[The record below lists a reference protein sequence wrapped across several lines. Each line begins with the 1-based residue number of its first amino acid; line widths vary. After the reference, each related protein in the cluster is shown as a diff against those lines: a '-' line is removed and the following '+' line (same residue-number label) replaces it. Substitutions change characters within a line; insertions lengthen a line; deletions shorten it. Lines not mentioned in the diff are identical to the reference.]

1 LLVTELVTFDT
12 EDGLTLDGLLRY
24 PEQAPASPAIAVL
37 YLHGKGG
44 GFYTGPG
51 RWIPESPDMLAAP
64 WHHFA
69 INMRMHHLGFS
80 RINAPG
86 RPPLSNTPPQLVSA
100 GGGMWER
107 IAEGILDVS
116 AAVGWLRRRG
126 YHEVFIVG
134 KSSGGYYATQYAA
147 EVGEITGVALLSP
160 VHTHR
165 MPFPTWFATDDER
178 EQAIARA
185 RALLAAGQGH
195 VLIPLPEWYFAI
207 SAASLVER
215 ADEPERIWQ
224 DWMERIDVPLLGVFG
239 GAEVPDTEIWRAGY
253 ESSPSPIRQIVEVPD
268 ADHSYIGG
276 EHIVA
281 TSVATFIHDV
291 MSGRP
296 GRAQHAP
303 ASGRSGG

>member
-1 LLVTELVTFDT
+1 MLVTELVSFDT
-12 EDGLTLDGLLRY
+12 EDGITLDALLRY
-24 PEQAPASPAIAVL
+24 PEQGADSRAAAVL

-51 RWIPESPDMLAAP
+51 RWIPESPDMQAAA

-80 RINAPG
+80 RTNAPG
-86 RPPLSNTPPQLVSA
+86 RPRLSNTPPTVVSA

-107 IAEGILDVS
+107 IAEGILDVT
-116 AAVGWLRRRG
+116 AAVGWLRGRG
-126 YHEVFIVG
+126 YRDVFIVG

-147 EVGEITGVALLSP
+147 EVGGIAGVALLSP

-165 MPFPTWFATDDER
+165 MPFPTWFATDAERDE
-178 EQAIARA
+178 AIARA
-185 RALLAAGQGH
+185 RTLVAADQGH
-195 VLIPLPEWYFAI
+195 VLMPLPEWYFAI
-207 SAASLVER
+207 CAASLVER
-215 ADEPERIWQ
+215 ADEPEGIWQ
-224 DWMERIDVPLLGVFG
+224 EWMVRIEVPLLGIFG

-253 ESSPSPIRQIVEVPD
+253 ESSPTPIRQIVEIPG

-281 TSVATFIHDV
+281 TSVATFIDDV
-291 MSGRP
+291 SSGRAGLENP
-296 GRAQHAP
+296 TP
-303 ASGRSGG
+303 ASRRSGG

>member
-1 LLVTELVTFDT
+1 MLVTELVTFDT

-24 PEQAPASPAIAVL
+24 PEQAADSPTAAVL

-51 RWIPESPDMLAAP
+51 RWIPESPEMQAAP

-86 RPPLSNTPPQLVSA
+86 RPRLSNTPPQLVSA

-116 AAVGWLRRRG
+116 AAVGWLRGRG
-126 YHEVFIVG
+126 YRHVFVAG

-147 EVGEITGVALLSP
+147 EVGGIAGVALLSP

-165 MPFPTWFATDDER
+165 MPFPTWFATDAERDEVV
-178 EQAIARA
+178 ARA
-185 RALLAAGQGH
+185 RALLAADQGH

-215 ADEPERIWQ
+215 ADEPEGIWQ
-224 DWMERIDVPLLGVFG
+224 RWMAKIDVPLLGIFG

-253 ESSPSPIRQIVEVPD
+253 ESSASAIRQIVEVPG

-276 EHIVA
+276 EDLVA
-281 TSVATFIHDV
+281 RSVATFIHDV
-291 MSGRP
+291 MGQRP
-296 GRAQHAP
+296 
-303 ASGRSGG
+303 SGG